1 MIESAHTESQ
11 QSLTHQQSTS
21 KNRWL
26 SNNPDKAWAERFF
39 LIYSPIWM
47 LSMAAM
53 MLTGWDK
60 SWGDTALLLHG
71 ASIALPLFVVPL
83 ALSWFRSKRATNT
96 PFVDGFIN
104 NAINSYWFKA
114 NLYIFI
120 FGFFGNYVGSEYF
133 FDVLGM
139 VYNYPNASTS
149 LDATLVG
156 HSNQPVPVIMYFYT
170 HAYFMT
176 YHTTAII
183 LLRRIMN
190 SGLPLTGLLFM
201 PLTFVIGYFWAWA
214 ETKAMA
220 NPLMATSFYY
230 ENMDAMLAYGS
241 IIYATYF
248 IGSFPIFYFIDEK
261 TTVRWDILKVITAG
275 LSASMIVFYLLE
287 ICTHLI
293 GSI

>member
-1 MIESAHTESQ
+1 MSESTHTEKQ
-11 QSLTHQQSTS
+11 KRLAYQKIAHN
-21 KNRWL
+21 NRWF
-26 SNNPDKAWAERFF
+26 SENPDKAWAERFF

-47 LSMAAM
+47 LSMAVM

-60 SWGDTALLLHG
+60 TWGDIALLLHG
-71 ASIALPLFVVPL
+71 ASIALPLFLVPFIVS
-83 ALSWFRSKRATNT
+83 LSRTRRRNNT
-96 PFVDGFIN
+96 SFIDEVL
-104 NAINSYWFKA
+104 NSYWFKA

-120 FGFFGNYVGSEYF
+120 FGFFGNYIGSEYF
-133 FDVLGM
+133 VDVLGM
-139 VYNYPNASTS
+139 IYNYPNATTT

-190 SGLPLTGLLFM
+190 SGIPLAGLLFM
-201 PLTFVIGYFWAWA
+201 PLTFTIGYCWAWV

-230 ENMDAMLAYGS
+230 ENMEAMLAYGS
-241 IIYATYF
+241 IIYTTYF

-261 TTVRWDILKVITAG
+261 PTTRWDITKVIAAG

-287 ICTHLI
+287 LCVSYI

>member
-1 MIESAHTESQ
+1 MTESAPAENQ
-11 QSLTHQQSTS
+11 QSLAHQQSTNS
-21 KNRWL
+21 NRWL
-26 SNNPDKAWAERFF
+26 SENPDKAWAERFF

-47 LSMAAM
+47 LSMAVM

-71 ASIALPLFVVPL
+71 ASIALPLFLVPL
-83 ALSWFRSKRATNT
+83 LAQLIAPLIAQSSR
-96 PFVDGFIN
+96 GGGIIN
-104 NAINSYWFKA
+104 GIINSYWFKA

-139 VYNYPNASTS
+139 VYNYPNATTT

-156 HSNQPVPVIMYFYT
+156 NSNQPVPAIMYFYT

-190 SGLPLTGLLFM
+190 SGIPFSALLFM
-201 PLTFVIGYFWAWA
+201 PITFAIGYCWAWV

-230 ENMDAMLAYGS
+230 ENMEAMLAFGS

-261 TTVRWDILKVITAG
+261 PNDRWDTAKVFAAG

-287 ICTHLI
+287 ICARYI

>member
-1 MIESAHTESQ
+1 MA
-11 QSLTHQQSTS
+11 HQQPKNS
-21 KNRWL
+21 NRWL
-26 SNNPDKAWAERFF
+26 SENPDKAWAERFF

-47 LSMAAM
+47 LSMAVM

-60 SWGDTALLLHG
+60 PWGDTALLFHG
-71 ASIALPLFVVPL
+71 ASIALPLFVVPMII
-83 ALSWFRSKRATNT
+83 SWLRIRRTNT
-96 PFVDGFIN
+96 SCVDGFGDFFGNYISDKVL
-104 NAINSYWFKA
+104 NSYWFKA

-139 VYNYPNASTS
+139 VYNYPNAITT

-156 HSNQPVPVIMYFYT
+156 NSNQPVPVIMYFYT

-190 SGLPLTGLLFM
+190 SGIPLKSILFM
-201 PLTFVIGYFWAWA
+201 PLTFVIGYCWAWV

-230 ENMDAMLAYGS
+230 ENMEAMLAYGS

-261 TTVRWDILKVITAG
+261 YVARWDILKVIAAS

-287 ICTHLI
+287 ICAHLI

>member
-1 MIESAHTESQ
+1 MAESAHAENQVIQRS
-11 QSLTHQQSTS
+11 SHS
-21 KNRWL
+21 NRWL
-26 SNNPDKAWAERFF
+26 SENPDKAWAERFF

-47 LSMAAM
+47 ISMAVM

-71 ASIALPLFVVPL
+71 ASIALPLLIVPL
-83 ALSWFRSKRATNT
+83 FIAPLFTT
-96 PFVDGFIN
+96 PLAGVL
-104 NAINSYWFKA
+104 NSYWFKA

-139 VYNYPNASTS
+139 VYNYPNATTS

-190 SGLPLTGLLFM
+190 SGIPMIGLLFM
-201 PLTFVIGYFWAWA
+201 PLTFVIGYCWAWV

-230 ENMDAMLAYGS
+230 ENMEAMLAYGS

-261 TTVRWDILKVITAG
+261 PTARWDNAKVIAAG

-287 ICTHLI
+287 ICANLI
-293 GSI
+293 GFI

>member
-1 MIESAHTESQ
+1 
-11 QSLTHQQSTS
+11 L
-21 KNRWL
+21 
-26 SNNPDKAWAERFF
+26 P
-39 LIYSPIWM
+39 
-47 LSMAAM
+47 
-53 MLTGWDK
+53 
-60 SWGDTALLLHG
+60 LLL
-71 ASIALPLFVVPL
+71 VPL
-83 ALSWFRSKRATNT
+83 ILSLSRTKRSTNT
-96 PFVDGFIN
+96 SFVDEVL
-104 NAINSYWFKA
+104 NSYWFKA

-120 FGFFGNYVGSEYF
+120 FGFFGNYIGSEYF

-139 VYNYPNASTS
+139 IYNYPNATTT

-183 LLRRIMN
+183 LLRRIMS
-190 SGLPLTGLLFM
+190 SGVPLAGLLFM
-201 PLTFVIGYFWAWA
+201 PFTFAIGYCWAWV

-261 TTVRWDILKVITAG
+261 STARWNITKVIAAG

-287 ICTHLI
+287 LCARYI

>member
-1 MIESAHTESQ
+1 
-11 QSLTHQQSTS
+11 
-21 KNRWL
+21 
-26 SNNPDKAWAERFF
+26 
-39 LIYSPIWM
+39 
-47 LSMAAM
+47 MAVM

-60 SWGDTALLLHG
+60 SWSDTALLFHG
-71 ASIALPLFVVPL
+71 VSIALPLFAVPL
-83 ALSWFRSKRATNT
+83 IISLYKAKRSTNT
-96 PFVDGFIN
+96 SFFDQALNG
-104 NAINSYWFKA
+104 YWCKA

-139 VYNYPNASTS
+139 VYNYPNATTT

-156 HSNQPVPVIMYFYT
+156 HTNQPVPVIMYFYT

-183 LLRRIMN
+183 LLRRMMN
-190 SGLPLTGLLFM
+190 SGFPMVSLLFM
-201 PLTFVIGYFWAWA
+201 PLTFVIGYIWAWV

-220 NPLMATSFYY
+220 NPLMDTSFYY
-230 ENMDAMLAYGS
+230 ENMEAMLTYGS

-261 TTVRWDILKVITAG
+261 L
-275 LSASMIVFYLLE
+275 
-287 ICTHLI
+287 
-293 GSI
+293 

>member
-1 MIESAHTESQ
+1 MPELAHAEKQ
-11 QSLTHQQSTS
+11 QSLAYQKTVHNNHWFSE
-21 KNRWL
+21 
-26 SNNPDKAWAERFF
+26 NPDKAWAERFF

-47 LSMAAM
+47 LSMAVM

-60 SWGDTALLLHG
+60 SWGDTALLIHG
-71 ASIALPLFVVPL
+71 ASIALPLFLVPL
-83 ALSWFRSKRATNT
+83 IVSLSRTRRGTNT
-96 PFVDGFIN
+96 SFVDRVL
-104 NAINSYWFKA
+104 NSYGLKA

-120 FGFFGNYVGSEYF
+120 FGFFGNYIGSEYF

-139 VYNYPNASTS
+139 IYNYPNATTT

-190 SGLPLTGLLFM
+190 SGIPLAGLLFM
-201 PLTFVIGYFWAWA
+201 PLTFAIGYCWAWA

-220 NPLMATSFYY
+220 NPLMTTSFYY
-230 ENMDAMLAYGS
+230 ENMEAMLAYGS

-261 TTVRWDILKVITAG
+261 STTRWDITKVTAAG

-287 ICTHLI
+287 LCANYI

>member
-1 MIESAHTESQ
+1 MALQ
-11 QSLTHQQSTS
+11 QTTNNS
-21 KNRWL
+21 RWF
-26 SNNPDKAWAERFF
+26 SENPDKAWAERFF

-47 LSMAAM
+47 LSMAVM
-53 MLTGWDK
+53 MLTGRDK
-60 SWGDTALLLHG
+60 SWGDMALLLHG
-71 ASIALPLFVVPL
+71 ASIALPLFLVPL
-83 ALSWFRSKRATNT
+83 VISWFRSDRTNT
-96 PFVDGFIN
+96 SFADGLDYSFSGSVL
-104 NAINSYWFKA
+104 NSYWFKA

-139 VYNYPNASTS
+139 VYNYPNAITT
-149 LDATLVG
+149 LDAALVG
-156 HSNQPVPVIMYFYT
+156 NSNQPVPVIMYFYT

-183 LLRRIMN
+183 LLRRTMN
-190 SGLPLTGLLFM
+190 SGIFMAKLLFM
-201 PLTFVIGYFWAWA
+201 PSTFVIGYCWAWV

-220 NPLMATSFYY
+220 NPLMTTSFYY
-230 ENMDAMLAYGS
+230 ENMEAMLAYGS

-261 TTVRWDILKVITAG
+261 STARWDSVKVIAAG

-287 ICTHLI
+287 MCTHYI